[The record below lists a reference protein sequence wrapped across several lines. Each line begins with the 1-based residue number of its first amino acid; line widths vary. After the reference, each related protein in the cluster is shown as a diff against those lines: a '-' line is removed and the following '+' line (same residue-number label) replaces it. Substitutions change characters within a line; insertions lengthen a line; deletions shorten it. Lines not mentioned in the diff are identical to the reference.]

1 MPSAEAQNDNSLVFL
16 EPVEE
21 SPMEMASAINQSR
34 RATKFSF
41 KKKDK
46 MGKSMKIKV
55 DNNQEQLLSSH
66 SLSPTS
72 VGRSSLW

>member
-1 MPSAEAQNDNSLVFL
+1 VPAAGARTDSLVFQ

-34 RATKFSF
+34 RATKFSR

-46 MGKSMKIKV
+46 NAKSMKIKV
-55 DNNQEQLLSSH
+55 DANQEQLLGSH
-66 SLSPTS
+66 SLSPI
-72 VGRSSLW
+72 